1 MTKDRGK
8 KLRSK
13 SWKRSSS
20 FRSKLFSLNFHEIVV
35 WIKIFLPQALENF
48 IKSIYKG
55 APCVMEVIII
65 FSQGSKQDNRLIDN
79 RLLSQ
84 NIWEAVSK

>member
-1 MTKDRGK
+1 
-8 KLRSK
+8 
-13 SWKRSSS
+13 
-20 FRSKLFSLNFHEIVV
+20 
-35 WIKIFLPQALENF
+35 
-48 IKSIYKG
+48 
-55 APCVMEVIII
+55 MEVIII